1 MAQYILY
8 FKTFS
13 QSSFN
18 ELVIFLSELSAL
30 MFPNEDMGEAVEN
43 AAFLYFAALKYEEEN
58 VDELEKELIS
68 IINTKYGEIK
78 TALLEQIKNRVN
90 NVITREGKY
99 DAYPKMSDWILD
111 NRVM

>member
-1 MAQYILY
+1 MKQ
-8 FKTFS
+8 
-13 QSSFN
+13 
-18 ELVIFLSELSAL
+18 
-30 MFPNEDMGEAVEN
+30 
-43 AAFLYFAALKYEEEN
+43 
-58 VDELEKELIS
+58 LEKELIS

-99 DAYPKMSDWILD
+99 DAYPKMRDWILE

>member
-1 MAQYILY
+1 M
-8 FKTFS
+8 
-13 QSSFN
+13 
-18 ELVIFLSELSAL
+18 
-30 MFPNEDMGEAVEN
+30 
-43 AAFLYFAALKYEEEN
+43 KYEEEN

-99 DAYPKMSDWILD
+99 DAYPKMRDCILD